1 MVCRDHLQ
9 ILSQTGESSKAPR
22 TKFALGK
29 NWTKSSKIN
38 NLLFESIILSL
49 TNASDLRSNSVLRV
63 HSFQCG

>member
-22 TKFALGK
+22 TKFARGK

-38 NLLFESIILSL
+38 KNAVFFGNHLF
-49 TNASDLRSNSVLRV
+49 
-63 HSFQCG
+63 